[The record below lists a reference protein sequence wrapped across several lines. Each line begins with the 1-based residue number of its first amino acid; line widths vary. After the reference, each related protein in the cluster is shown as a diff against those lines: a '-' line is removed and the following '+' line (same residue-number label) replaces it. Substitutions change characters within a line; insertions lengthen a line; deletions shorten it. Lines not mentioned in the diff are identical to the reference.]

1 MVDLSKKILIVNG
14 YTIKEPRSISIEPV
28 EDEFKHSEKS
38 LNGKRRILYSPDP
51 NRTIKVSVERG
62 SADES
67 FLLGAS
73 TLKTVFSSYYKDSSV
88 EEYSRG
94 ITIAETA
101 VNPGPITDD
110 NGTDVREFTIIGI
123 EVKEALI
130 NA

>member
-28 EDEFKHSEKS
+28 EEEFKHSEKS

-62 SADES
+62 SSDEF

-73 TLKTVFSSYYKDSSV
+73 MLKTIFSGFYKDSSV

-94 ITIAETA
+94 ITIAEMA
-101 VNPGPITDD
+101 VNPGAITDD
-110 NGTDVREFTIIGI
+110 NGTDVREFTIVGV
-123 EVKEALI
+123 EVREALI